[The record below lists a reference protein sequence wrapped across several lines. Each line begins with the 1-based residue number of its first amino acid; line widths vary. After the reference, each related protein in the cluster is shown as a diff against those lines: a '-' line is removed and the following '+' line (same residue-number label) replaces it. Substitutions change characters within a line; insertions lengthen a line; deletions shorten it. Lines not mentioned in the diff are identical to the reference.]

1 MQYWQKVTD
10 VCGRTRT
17 ESVKDRQGR
26 EMRAEVCFDS
36 DISRA
41 AGGGGGGGGGEPG

>member
-1 MQYWQKVTD
+1 MKYKFKVTD
-10 VCGRTRT
+10 AGGRTRT
-17 ESVKDRQGR
+17 ESVKDRQLR

-41 AGGGGGGGGGEPG
+41 GGGDWRGVS

>member
-1 MQYWQKVTD
+1 MKCRFKVSD
-10 VCGRTRT
+10 AGGRTRT
-17 ESVKDRQGR
+17 ESVKDRQLR

-41 AGGGGGGGGGEPG
+41 GGGGGEE